1 MRASGTRVLALAG
14 GGPVTGLHIGA
25 LKRLGNENRLSDFD
39 VWSLSCIGA
48 WVGIV
53 YLQAER
59 GREFEQTEA
68 FFRDRVFRDDR
79 SYARFPINTV
89 FGPDVLSNTRALLQ
103 FLVDHESYR
112 ELWLPKDLAKAT
124 TGMFAFLAN
133 PANWYDLRGWTNGDF
148 NQRMLESMSA
158 HPWTRFLTSMMYLS
172 RINGLSRIHY
182 PGSPFLASL
191 RFGELEKDGK
201 PLVYHN
207 AWNLD
212 RQRLELFTNFDVE
225 VEGKGPRRY
234 PRITAESLCAC
245 SALPY
250 IEATVNIQ
258 GDTYCEGALVDTVN
272 FQHLRRD
279 HPKLQEVWVSRLVD
293 TSQIRAPRNL
303 TEALGN
309 LCMLFAAETGKNDI
323 KLFKYHLDE
332 ERPDDEDEIRVV
344 EIPVS
349 ARVSYDW
356 SRSNLELGI
365 EEGEAAVGE
374 TLRHLRRLDAIR
386 AAAQEARV
394 GIRDPEAELLLKL
407 PGDEGHRIRTLLA
420 IVASIRQRRKE
431 TSRQR
436 IRAALLEAVGLTASR
451 PDGPNR
457 PVKRPRSPAPVPD
470 PPTPRPSRTRPR
482 AGGAAPRRSRDRP
495 APA

>member
-1 MRASGTRVLALAG
+1 MATARAPRKAVGGNGKKVLALAG
-14 GGPVTGLHIGA
+14 GGPVAGLHIGA
-25 LKRLGNENRLSDFD
+25 LQHLRDANRLPEFD

-53 YLQAER
+53 YLQSEH
-59 GREFEQTEA
+59 GREVEQTHA

-89 FGPDVLSNTRALLQ
+89 FGPDLLSNTRALLR

-112 ELWLPKDLAKAT
+112 ELCLPGDFAKASL
-124 TGMFAFLAN
+124 GMLGFLAN
-133 PANWYDLRGWTNGDF
+133 PRNWYDLRGWTNGDF

-172 RINGLSRIHY
+172 HINGLSRIHY

-250 IEATVNIQ
+250 IEATVDIG

-272 FQHLRRD
+272 FHHLLRD
-279 HPKLQEVWVSRLVD
+279 HPKVEQVWVSRLVD
-293 TSQIRAPRNL
+293 TSQIREPRNL

-332 ERPDDEDEIRVV
+332 EDKDIRVV

-349 ARVSYDW
+349 PHVNFDW
-356 SRSNLELGI
+356 SRSNLERGI
-365 EEGEAAVGE
+365 TEGYAAVGE
-374 TLRHLRRLDAIR
+374 AFRHSQQLTDLRD
-386 AAAQEARV
+386 AAASKEV
-394 GIRDPEAELLLKL
+394 EIRDAEAELLLKF
-407 PGDEGHRIRTLLA
+407 PGDLDERMRALLA
-420 IVASIRQRRKE
+420 IVDCIKKKEGKAPARR
-431 TSRQR
+431 R
-436 IRAALLEAVGLTASR
+436 IRAELL
-451 PDGPNR
+451 
-457 PVKRPRSPAPVPD
+457 
-470 PPTPRPSRTRPR
+470 
-482 AGGAAPRRSRDRP
+482 RRHELD
-495 APA
+495 